1 MKTEKILA
9 MIYQAAEQLPE
20 EARGAY
26 QYARENPDLYDV
38 LPDLGATLGA
48 LAHQLE
54 EEATREA
61 AKRCGRAAQHKAL
74 ERVVKSALDSQP
86 SRPSCHG
93 SIPARDGARA
103 VCDGYRAVRITNPD
117 TKNAPRNP
125 GRRGT
130 HGH

>member
-20 EARGAY
+20 EARSAY
-26 QYARENPDLYDV
+26 QYAREKPGLYNV

-61 AKRCGRAAQHKAL
+61 AKRCGA
-74 ERVVKSALDSQP
+74 
-86 SRPSCHG
+86 
-93 SIPARDGARA
+93 GAKEKTLRRK
-103 VCDGYRAVRITNPD
+103 VLQEFLLHSTLQDRGFSGYY
-117 TKNAPRNP
+117 APKEVLCQVSGIFLRY
-125 GRRGT
+125 RRGR
-130 HGH
+130 